1 MAVLAATAAAAGMG
15 MFMRVV
21 MLVLMRMLAAA
32 APALGLLLMLVFMA
46 MPAAAT
52 RTGGVLMLV
61 VMLMVIVVVPVMVI
75 VIMGVTM
82 IVIADMHDG
91 VRAEG
96 ARHRAR
102 DAALRAND
110 LGQMPIRRDE
120 QRIGGDLDRMMVAA
134 DLPGGGKQPGRVLG
148 RDLKELFRR
157 GLHSDEPAILEPQR
171 IAVIQ
176 GLALVERH
184 RDGRAANGRHRA
196 MQPLTG
202 GMIEHQR
209 VDDALGLDG
218 GFADNRGGALHR
230 GLLQAD
236 LSGEIW
242 WLARDLSSAAAA
254 GLIRRKG

>member
-21 MLVLMRMLAAA
+21 MPVLMRMLPAA
-32 APALGLLLMLVFMA
+32 APALGL
-46 MPAAAT
+46 
-52 RTGGVLMLV
+52 VLMLV
-61 VMLMVIVVVPVMVI
+61 VMLMMIVVVPVMVI

-82 IVIADMHDG
+82 IVIADMHDR
-91 VRAEG
+91 VRAER

-102 DAALRAND
+102 DATLRADD

-120 QRIGGDLDRMMVAA
+120 QRIGGNLDRMMMAA

-176 GLALVERH
+176 RLALVERH

-196 MQPLTG
+196 MQPLSG

-230 GLLQAD
+230 ELLQAD

-242 WLARDLSSAAAA
+242 WLARDLSSAAEA
-254 GLIRRKG
+254 GLIRRKGWCRPDWTLPRGRIMLRR